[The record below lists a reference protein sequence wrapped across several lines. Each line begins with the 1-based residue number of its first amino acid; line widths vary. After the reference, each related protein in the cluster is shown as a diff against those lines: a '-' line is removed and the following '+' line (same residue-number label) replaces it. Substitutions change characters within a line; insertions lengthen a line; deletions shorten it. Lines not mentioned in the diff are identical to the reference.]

1 MNTEIRKIIEKIESD
16 QQELERLVQERTVIM
31 KNERHLSTG
40 NFRRELAII
49 ENFIRRKSE
58 EIMNERKTVE
68 DYTKASDL
76 MRELAI
82 APGSEEERAE
92 KEEEL
97 SSVMESLPAEL
108 QQELIDRANNRPVEE
123 NNFSN
128 NEPVE
133 ENTSQN
139 VTSNEER
146 LRTLQDALEVA
157 RNAYQASIDNFQTIF
172 ANERN
177 EIAERGPIT
186 NEELDELNSR
196 YLSAKE
202 EENERLQRNRDL
214 IAEIES
220 RINDLNA
227 TIEQERREQE
237 ITPAVETQQD
247 SSAPENT
254 PENNNS
260 EAGQTSSEENNQV
273 SNPDDLSKLKNELLN
288 KVRAGE
294 MSPNEMIRRVQ
305 EAAGNSRKQEENK
318 ESKENEGNN
327 ENKEYSP
334 IPKDKALVPSFGKLK
349 PVVPIDS
356 SKIKEKDNNKNKES
370 SDNKEEEYKPIPKD
384 KALVPVSEPDNE
396 YKPIPKDKAL
406 VPVPEPDNEYKP
418 ISEPV
423 PVPEPDNEYKP
434 IPEPNKEAEEKS
446 PRGFYTIINELTEGL
461 NVQAKTGKRYKV
473 SNIKVSK
480 EFKEELKSGN
490 YLYNIVH
497 LVPAIIK
504 VPIKLIRKAFN
515 RFRYSYAE
523 HKTVATLKE
532 RISNLNEDDLKII
545 WDEYRGTKVI
555 GERYPDIL
563 NILLNER
570 MQRYAIEKVTSL
582 NSAMEAKY
590 KELFDAKQTVD
601 KCNEILSKANTE
613 GNKELVQQVI
623 ETRENAL
630 NGKAE
635 MIKKLREEYKEANQ
649 WLSGGAHGFEEDI
662 KAATTRLSIVG
673 KRFAKERNLD
683 PEITKR
689 QAEIEQKEMNAIR
702 NNDDESALNAFIENE
717 VLLSSNTEFERSIF
731 GNRSSGAK
739 YYEPIIVKSDYRD
752 DPFIRD
758 LFTTVATTGAVIST
772 ISAINVHGSQ
782 ADEMLKAHQ
791 NEVSQANANNDAI
804 IDNVNE
810 QGAKLVDNSND
821 FAEGMQAQAEAN
833 VVNYTNTM
841 ERQTLD
847 QTSWQV
853 GSSSYRAADDAAH
866 EAYNSMA
873 DSVQSRISD
882 VASQYSSGII
892 SKEATLD
899 MLKDISN
906 ETQQNLADLY
916 ASYLPTLK
924 EYAASHPQ
932 FDLHGVEEAM
942 GFVTSHPGAIA
953 KMNEGMVE
961 SVQIGENLQALSAEH
976 IQAINSLPSDLRTT
990 LFADGA
996 AAVALAYTVARDMDK
1011 NVASGKYG
1019 NEVTNMVSEYIAN
1032 KESANTETN
1041 TSSKNK

>member
-68 DYTKASDL
+68 DYTQASDL

-97 SSVMESLPAEL
+97 SSVMETLPAEL
-108 QQELIDRANNRPVEE
+108 QQELIDRANNRSVEE
-123 NNFSN
+123 NNVSN

-202 EENERLQRNRDL
+202 EENERLQRSREL
-214 IAEIES
+214 ITEIES

-247 SSAPENT
+247 SSVPENT

-273 SNPDDLSKLKNELLN
+273 SNSDDLSKLKNELLD

-294 MSPNEMIRRVQ
+294 MSPNEMIRIVQ

-334 IPKDKALVPSFGKLK
+334 IPKDKALVP
-349 PVVPIDS
+349 VP
-356 SKIKEKDNNKNKES
+356 
-370 SDNKEEEYKPIPKD
+370 
-384 KALVPVSEPDNE
+384 EPDNE

-406 VPVPEPDNEYKP
+406 VPVPAPDNEYKPIPEPVPVPAPDNEYKP

-570 MQRYAIEKVTSL
+570 MQRYAMEKVTSL
-582 NSAMEAKY
+582 NSSMEAKY

-601 KCNEILSKANTE
+601 KCNEILSKANAE
-613 GNKELVQQVI
+613 GNKELVKQVI
-623 ETRENAL
+623 ETREKAL

-689 QAEIEQKEMNAIR
+689 QAEIEQQEMNAIR

-821 FAEGMQAQAEAN
+821 FAEGMQAQAEDN

-1041 TSSKNK
+1041 TSSKSK

>member
-68 DYTKASDL
+68 DYTQASDL

-123 NNFSN
+123 NNVSN
-128 NEPVE
+128 NESVE

-202 EENERLQRNRDL
+202 EENERLQRSREL

-254 PENNNS
+254 TENNNS

-273 SNPDDLSKLKNELLN
+273 SNSDDLSKLKNELLD

-294 MSPNEMIRRVQ
+294 MSPNEMIRIVQ

-349 PVVPIDS
+349 PVVPIDP
-356 SKIKEKDNNKNKES
+356 SKIKEKDNNKNKEN
-370 SDNKEEEYKPIPKD
+370 SDNKED
-384 KALVPVSEPDNE
+384 G

-570 MQRYAIEKVTSL
+570 MQRYAMEKVTSL
-582 NSAMEAKY
+582 NSSMEAKY

-601 KCNEILSKANTE
+601 ECNEILSKANAE
-613 GNKELVQQVI
+613 GNKELVKQVI
-623 ETRENAL
+623 ETREKAL

-689 QAEIEQKEMNAIR
+689 QAEIEQQEMNAIR

-1041 TSSKNK
+1041 TSSKSK

>member
-68 DYTKASDL
+68 DYTQASDL

-108 QQELIDRANNRPVEE
+108 QQELIDRANNRSVEE
-123 NNFSN
+123 NNVSN

-139 VTSNEER
+139 VTNNEER

-202 EENERLQRNRDL
+202 EENERLQRSREL

-260 EAGQTSSEENNQV
+260 KAGQTSSEENNQV
-273 SNPDDLSKLKNELLN
+273 SNSDDLSKLKNELLD

-334 IPKDKALVPSFGKLK
+334 IPKDKALVP
-349 PVVPIDS
+349 VP
-356 SKIKEKDNNKNKES
+356 
-370 SDNKEEEYKPIPKD
+370 
-384 KALVPVSEPDNE
+384 EPDNE

-406 VPVPEPDNEYKP
+406 VPVPDNEYKP
-418 ISEPV
+418 IPKDKELVPV
-423 PVPEPDNEYKP
+423 PVPEPDNEHKP

-570 MQRYAIEKVTSL
+570 MQRYAMEKVTSL
-582 NSAMEAKY
+582 NSSMEAKY

-601 KCNEILSKANTE
+601 ECNEILSKANAE

-739 YYEPIIVKSDYRD
+739 YYEPTIVKSDYRD

-866 EAYNSMA
+866 EVYNSMA

-924 EYAASHPQ
+924 EYAASHSQ

>member
-68 DYTKASDL
+68 DYTQASDL

-123 NNFSN
+123 NNVSN

-202 EENERLQRNRDL
+202 EENERLQRSREL

-237 ITPAVETQQD
+237 ITPDVETQQD
-247 SSAPENT
+247 SSVPENT

-273 SNPDDLSKLKNELLN
+273 SNSDDLSKLKNELLD

-294 MSPNEMIRRVQ
+294 MSPNEMIRIVQ
-305 EAAGNSRKQEENK
+305 EAAGNLRKQEENK

-349 PVVPIDS
+349 PVVPIDP
-356 SKIKEKDNNKNKES
+356 SKIKEKDNNKNKEN
-370 SDNKEEEYKPIPKD
+370 SDNKED
-384 KALVPVSEPDNE
+384 G

-406 VPVPEPDNEYKP
+406 VPVPEPDNE
-418 ISEPV
+418 S
-423 PVPEPDNEYKP
+423 KP
-434 IPEPNKEAEEKS
+434 IPEPNKEAEEKI

-570 MQRYAIEKVTSL
+570 MQRYAMEKVTSL
-582 NSAMEAKY
+582 NSSMEAKY

-601 KCNEILSKANTE
+601 KCNEILSKANAE

-821 FAEGMQAQAEAN
+821 FAEGMQAQAEDN

>member
-40 NFRRELAII
+40 NFRREVAII

-123 NNFSN
+123 NNVSN

-214 IAEIES
+214 ITEIES

-406 VPVPEPDNEYKP
+406 
-418 ISEPV
+418 V

-821 FAEGMQAQAEAN
+821 FAEGMQAQAEDN

-1019 NEVTNMVSEYIAN
+1019 NEVTNIVSEYIAN

>member
-40 NFRRELAII
+40 NFRREVAII

-384 KALVPVSEPDNE
+384 KALVPV
-396 YKPIPKDKAL
+396 
-406 VPVPEPDNEYKP
+406 PEPDNEYKP

-570 MQRYAIEKVTSL
+570 MQRYAMEKVTSL
-582 NSAMEAKY
+582 NSSMEAKY

-601 KCNEILSKANTE
+601 KCNEILSKANAE

-739 YYEPIIVKSDYRD
+739 YYEPTIVKSDYRD

-782 ADEMLKAHQ
+782 ADEMLKTHQ

-866 EAYNSMA
+866 EVYNSMA

-906 ETQQNLADLY
+906 ETQQNLAELY

>member
-40 NFRRELAII
+40 NFRREVAII

-123 NNFSN
+123 NNVSN

-214 IAEIES
+214 ITEIES

-273 SNPDDLSKLKNELLN
+273 SNPDDLSKLKNELLD

-384 KALVPVSEPDNE
+384 KALVPVPEPDNE

-406 VPVPEPDNEYKP
+406 V
-418 ISEPV
+418 S
-423 PVPEPDNEYKP
+423 VPEPDNEYKP

-689 QAEIEQKEMNAIR
+689 QAEIEQQEMNAIR

-782 ADEMLKAHQ
+782 ADEMLKEHQ

-853 GSSSYRAADDAAH
+853 GSSSYRAADAAAH

-906 ETQQNLADLY
+906 ETQQNLAELY

>member
-68 DYTKASDL
+68 DYTQASDL

-108 QQELIDRANNRPVEE
+108 QQELINRANNRPVEE
-123 NNFSN
+123 NNVSN

-133 ENTSQN
+133 ENTSLN

-202 EENERLQRNRDL
+202 EENERLQRSREL
-214 IAEIES
+214 ITEIES

-273 SNPDDLSKLKNELLN
+273 SNSDDLSKLKNELLD

-294 MSPNEMIRRVQ
+294 MSPNEMIRIVQ

-334 IPKDKALVPSFGKLK
+334 IPKDKALVP
-349 PVVPIDS
+349 VP
-356 SKIKEKDNNKNKES
+356 E
-370 SDNKEEEYKPIPKD
+370 
-384 KALVPVSEPDNE
+384 LDNE

-418 ISEPV
+418 IPEPVPV
-423 PVPEPDNEYKP
+423 PVPEPDNEYKPIPEPVPAPVPEPDNESKP

-555 GERYPDIL
+555 AERYPDIL

-570 MQRYAIEKVTSL
+570 MQRYAMEKVTSL
-582 NSAMEAKY
+582 NSSMEAKY

-601 KCNEILSKANTE
+601 KCNEILSKANAE

-689 QAEIEQKEMNAIR
+689 QAEIEQQEMNAIR

-821 FAEGMQAQAEAN
+821 FAEGMQAQAEGN

-1041 TSSKNK
+1041 TSSKSK

>member
-40 NFRRELAII
+40 NFRREVAII

-123 NNFSN
+123 NNVSN

-214 IAEIES
+214 ITEIES

-406 VPVPEPDNEYKP
+406 
-418 ISEPV
+418 V

-782 ADEMLKAHQ
+782 ADEMLKEHQ

-906 ETQQNLADLY
+906 ETQQNLAELY

-1019 NEVTNMVSEYIAN
+1019 NEVTNIVSEYIAN

>member
-68 DYTKASDL
+68 DYTQASDL

-418 ISEPV
+418 I
-423 PVPEPDNEYKP
+423 
-434 IPEPNKEAEEKS
+434 PEPNKEAEEKS

-570 MQRYAIEKVTSL
+570 MQRYAMEKVTSL
-582 NSAMEAKY
+582 NSSMEAKY

-601 KCNEILSKANTE
+601 ECNEILSKANAE
-613 GNKELVQQVI
+613 GNKELVKQVI

-673 KRFAKERNLD
+673 KRFAKEHNLD

-689 QAEIEQKEMNAIR
+689 QAEIEQQEMNAIR

-821 FAEGMQAQAEAN
+821 FAEGMQAQAEDN

>member
-40 NFRRELAII
+40 NFRREVAII

-123 NNFSN
+123 NNVSN

-214 IAEIES
+214 ITEIES

-384 KALVPVSEPDNE
+384 KALVPVPEPDNE

-406 VPVPEPDNEYKP
+406 
-418 ISEPV
+418 V

-570 MQRYAIEKVTSL
+570 MQRYAMEKVTSL
-582 NSAMEAKY
+582 NSSMEAKY

-739 YYEPIIVKSDYRD
+739 YYEPTIVKSDYRD

-782 ADEMLKAHQ
+782 ADEMLKEHQ

-853 GSSSYRAADDAAH
+853 GSSSYRAADAAAH

-906 ETQQNLADLY
+906 ETQQNLAELY

>member
-40 NFRRELAII
+40 NFRREVAII

-123 NNFSN
+123 NNVSN

-214 IAEIES
+214 ITEIES

-384 KALVPVSEPDNE
+384 KALVPV
-396 YKPIPKDKAL
+396 
-406 VPVPEPDNEYKP
+406 PEPDNKYKP

>member
-40 NFRRELAII
+40 NFRREVAII

-123 NNFSN
+123 NNVSN

-214 IAEIES
+214 ITEIES

-418 ISEPV
+418 I
-423 PVPEPDNEYKP
+423 
-434 IPEPNKEAEEKS
+434 PEPNKEAEEKS

-601 KCNEILSKANTE
+601 KCNEILSKAKTE

-782 ADEMLKAHQ
+782 ADEMLKEHQ

-853 GSSSYRAADDAAH
+853 GSSSYRAADAAAH

-906 ETQQNLADLY
+906 ETQQNLAELY

-1019 NEVTNMVSEYIAN
+1019 NEVTNIVSEYIAN

>member
-68 DYTKASDL
+68 DYTQASDL

-123 NNFSN
+123 NNVSN

-202 EENERLQRNRDL
+202 EENERLQRSREL

-237 ITPAVETQQD
+237 ITPDVETQQD
-247 SSAPENT
+247 SSVPENT

-273 SNPDDLSKLKNELLN
+273 SNSDDLSKLKNELLD

-294 MSPNEMIRRVQ
+294 MSPNEMIRIVQ
-305 EAAGNSRKQEENK
+305 EAAGNLRKQEENK

-334 IPKDKALVPSFGKLK
+334 IPKDKALVP
-349 PVVPIDS
+349 
-356 SKIKEKDNNKNKES
+356 
-370 SDNKEEEYKPIPKD
+370 IP
-384 KALVPVSEPDNE
+384 EPDNE

-570 MQRYAIEKVTSL
+570 MQRYAMEKVTSL
-582 NSAMEAKY
+582 NSSMEAKY

-601 KCNEILSKANTE
+601 ECNEILSKANAE
-613 GNKELVQQVI
+613 GNKELVKQVI
-623 ETRENAL
+623 ETREKAL

-689 QAEIEQKEMNAIR
+689 QAEIEQQEMNAIR

-821 FAEGMQAQAEAN
+821 FAEGMQAQAEGN

-1041 TSSKNK
+1041 TSSKSK

>member
-40 NFRRELAII
+40 NFRREVAII

-123 NNFSN
+123 NNVSN

-202 EENERLQRNRDL
+202 EENERLQRSREL

-237 ITPAVETQQD
+237 ITPDVETQQD
-247 SSAPENT
+247 SSVPENT

-273 SNPDDLSKLKNELLN
+273 SNSDDLSKLKNELLD

-294 MSPNEMIRRVQ
+294 MSPNEMIRIVQ
-305 EAAGNSRKQEENK
+305 EAAGNLRKQEENK

-334 IPKDKALVPSFGKLK
+334 IPKDKALVP
-349 PVVPIDS
+349 VP
-356 SKIKEKDNNKNKES
+356 
-370 SDNKEEEYKPIPKD
+370 
-384 KALVPVSEPDNE
+384 EPDNE

-406 VPVPEPDNEYKP
+406 VPVPAPDNEYKP
-418 ISEPV
+418 IPEPV

-434 IPEPNKEAEEKS
+434 ISEPVPEPDNEYKPIPELNKEAEEKI

-570 MQRYAIEKVTSL
+570 MQRYAMEKVTSL
-582 NSAMEAKY
+582 NSSMEAKY

-601 KCNEILSKANTE
+601 ECNEILSKANAE
-613 GNKELVQQVI
+613 GNKELVKQVI
-623 ETRENAL
+623 ETREKAL

-689 QAEIEQKEMNAIR
+689 QAEIEQQEMNAIR

-821 FAEGMQAQAEAN
+821 FAEGMQAQAEDN

>member
-68 DYTKASDL
+68 DYTQASDL

-254 PENNNS
+254 PENSNS

-273 SNPDDLSKLKNELLN
+273 SNSDDLSKLKNELLD

-294 MSPNEMIRRVQ
+294 MSPNEMIRIVQ

-370 SDNKEEEYKPIPKD
+370 SDNKEE
-384 KALVPVSEPDNE
+384 E

-570 MQRYAIEKVTSL
+570 MQRYAMEKVTSL
-582 NSAMEAKY
+582 NSSMEAKY

-601 KCNEILSKANTE
+601 ECNEILSKANAE
-613 GNKELVQQVI
+613 GNKELVKQVI

-689 QAEIEQKEMNAIR
+689 QAEIEQQEMNAIR

-821 FAEGMQAQAEAN
+821 FAEGMQAQAEDN

>member
-68 DYTKASDL
+68 DYTQASDL

-123 NNFSN
+123 NNVSN

-202 EENERLQRNRDL
+202 EENERLQRSREL

-254 PENNNS
+254 TENNNS

-273 SNPDDLSKLKNELLN
+273 SNSDDLSKLKNELLD

-294 MSPNEMIRRVQ
+294 MSPNEMIRIVQ
-305 EAAGNSRKQEENK
+305 EAAGNLRKQEENK

-334 IPKDKALVPSFGKLK
+334 IPKDKALVP
-349 PVVPIDS
+349 
-356 SKIKEKDNNKNKES
+356 
-370 SDNKEEEYKPIPKD
+370 IP
-384 KALVPVSEPDNE
+384 EPDNE

-418 ISEPV
+418 IPEPV
-423 PVPEPDNEYKP
+423 PVPEPDNESKP

-570 MQRYAIEKVTSL
+570 MQRYAMEKVTSL
-582 NSAMEAKY
+582 NSSMEAKY

-601 KCNEILSKANTE
+601 KCNEILSKANAE

-689 QAEIEQKEMNAIR
+689 QAEIEQQEMNAIR

-821 FAEGMQAQAEAN
+821 FAEGMQAQAEDN

>member
-40 NFRRELAII
+40 NFRREVAII

-123 NNFSN
+123 NNVSN

-214 IAEIES
+214 ITEIES

-406 VPVPEPDNEYKP
+406 
-418 ISEPV
+418 V

-821 FAEGMQAQAEAN
+821 FAEGMQAQAEDN

-853 GSSSYRAADDAAH
+853 GSSSYRAADAAAH

-906 ETQQNLADLY
+906 ETQQNLAELY

-1019 NEVTNMVSEYIAN
+1019 NEVTNIVSEYIAN

>member
-68 DYTKASDL
+68 DYTQASDL

-123 NNFSN
+123 NNVSN

-202 EENERLQRNRDL
+202 EENERLQRSREL

-273 SNPDDLSKLKNELLN
+273 SNSDDLSKLKNELLD

-334 IPKDKALVPSFGKLK
+334 IPKDKALVP
-349 PVVPIDS
+349 
-356 SKIKEKDNNKNKES
+356 
-370 SDNKEEEYKPIPKD
+370 IP
-384 KALVPVSEPDNE
+384 EPDNE

-418 ISEPV
+418 IPEPVPV
-423 PVPEPDNEYKP
+423 PVPEPDNESKP

-555 GERYPDIL
+555 AERYPDIL

-570 MQRYAIEKVTSL
+570 MQRYAMEKVTSL
-582 NSAMEAKY
+582 NSSMEAKY

-601 KCNEILSKANTE
+601 KCNEILSKANAE

-821 FAEGMQAQAEAN
+821 FAEGMQAQAEGN

-1041 TSSKNK
+1041 TSSKSK

>member
-68 DYTKASDL
+68 DYTQASDL

-123 NNFSN
+123 NNVSN

-202 EENERLQRNRDL
+202 EENERLQRSREL
-214 IAEIES
+214 ITEIES

-237 ITPAVETQQD
+237 ITPDVETQQD
-247 SSAPENT
+247 SSVPENT

-273 SNPDDLSKLKNELLN
+273 SNSDDLSKLKNELLD

-305 EAAGNSRKQEENK
+305 EAAGNLRKQEENK

-349 PVVPIDS
+349 PVVPIDP
-356 SKIKEKDNNKNKES
+356 SKIKEKDNNKNKEN
-370 SDNKEEEYKPIPKD
+370 SDNKEDGYKPIPKD
-384 KALVPVSEPDNE
+384 KAL
-396 YKPIPKDKAL
+396 
-406 VPVPEPDNEYKP
+406 
-418 ISEPV
+418 V

-570 MQRYAIEKVTSL
+570 MQRYAMEKVTSL
-582 NSAMEAKY
+582 NSSMEAKY

-601 KCNEILSKANTE
+601 KCNEILSKANAE

-689 QAEIEQKEMNAIR
+689 QAEIEQQEMNAIR

-821 FAEGMQAQAEAN
+821 FAEGMQAQAEDN

-996 AAVALAYTVARDMDK
+996 AAVALAYTGYDVL
-1011 NVASGKYG
+1011 SGAIKL
-1019 NEVTNMVSEYIAN
+1019 
-1032 KESANTETN
+1032 K
-1041 TSSKNK
+1041 

>member
-40 NFRRELAII
+40 NFRREVAII

-123 NNFSN
+123 NNVSN

-214 IAEIES
+214 ITEIES

-384 KALVPVSEPDNE
+384 KALVPVPEPDNE

-406 VPVPEPDNEYKP
+406 V
-418 ISEPV
+418 S
-423 PVPEPDNEYKP
+423 VPEPDNEYKP

-570 MQRYAIEKVTSL
+570 MQRYAMEKVTSL
-582 NSAMEAKY
+582 NSSMEAKY

-601 KCNEILSKANTE
+601 KCNEILSKANAE

-739 YYEPIIVKSDYRD
+739 YYEPTIVKSDYRD

-782 ADEMLKAHQ
+782 ADEMLKTHQ

-866 EAYNSMA
+866 EVYNSMA

-906 ETQQNLADLY
+906 ETQQNLAELY

>member
-68 DYTKASDL
+68 DYTQASDL

-123 NNFSN
+123 NNVSN

-202 EENERLQRNRDL
+202 EENERLQRSREL

-237 ITPAVETQQD
+237 ITPDVETQQD
-247 SSAPENT
+247 SSVPENT

-273 SNPDDLSKLKNELLN
+273 SNSDDLSKLKNELLD

-294 MSPNEMIRRVQ
+294 MSPNEMIRIVQ
-305 EAAGNSRKQEENK
+305 EAAGNLRKQEENK

-349 PVVPIDS
+349 PVVPIDP
-356 SKIKEKDNNKNKES
+356 SKIKEKDNNKNKEN
-370 SDNKEEEYKPIPKD
+370 SDNKED
-384 KALVPVSEPDNE
+384 G

-570 MQRYAIEKVTSL
+570 MQRYAMEKVTSL
-582 NSAMEAKY
+582 NSSMEAKY

-601 KCNEILSKANTE
+601 ECNEILSKANAE

-689 QAEIEQKEMNAIR
+689 QAEIEQQEMNAIR

-821 FAEGMQAQAEAN
+821 FAEGMQAQAEGN

-1041 TSSKNK
+1041 TSSKSK

>member
-40 NFRRELAII
+40 NFRREVAII

-68 DYTKASDL
+68 DYTQASDL

-123 NNFSN
+123 NNVSN

-133 ENTSQN
+133 ENASQN
-139 VTSNEER
+139 VISNEER
-146 LRTLQDALEVA
+146 LRILQEELEVA
-157 RNAYQASIDNFQTIF
+157 RNAYQASIDNFQAIF

-202 EENERLQRNRDL
+202 DENERLQRSRGL
-214 IAEIES
+214 ITEIES

-247 SSAPENT
+247 SATPENT

-260 EAGQTSSEENNQV
+260 EAGQTSSEENNQA
-273 SNPDDLSKLKNELLN
+273 SDSDDLSKLKNELLN

-294 MSPNEMIRRVQ
+294 MSPNKMIRRVQ
-305 EAAGNSRKQEENK
+305 GAAGNSRKQEEN
-318 ESKENEGNN
+318 KENEGNN

-349 PVVPIDS
+349 PIVPIDS
-356 SKIKEKDNNKNKES
+356 SKIKEKDNNQNKDNDNNKNKES
-370 SDNKEEEYKPIPKD
+370 SDNKED
-384 KALVPVSEPDNE
+384 G

-418 ISEPV
+418 I
-423 PVPEPDNEYKP
+423 PDNKSLVP
-434 IPEPNKEAEEKS
+434 IPEPNKDEEKS
-446 PRGFYTIINELTEGL
+446 PRGFYTILNELTEGL

-532 RISNLNEDDLKII
+532 RISNLSEDDLKII

-570 MQRYAIEKVTSL
+570 MQRYAMEKVTSL
-582 NSAMEAKY
+582 NSSMEAKY

-601 KCNEILSKANTE
+601 KCDEILSEVNAE
-613 GNKELVQQVI
+613 GNKELVKEVI

-683 PEITKR
+683 PEITKK
-689 QAEIEQKEMNAIR
+689 QAEIEQKEMSAIK

-782 ADEMLKAHQ
+782 ADGMLKDYQ

-804 IDNVNE
+804 INNVNE
-810 QGAKLVDNSND
+810 QGAKLADNSND

-833 VVNYTNTM
+833 IVNHTNTM

-882 VASQYSSGII
+882 VASQYSSGTI

-916 ASYLPTLK
+916 ASYLPTIK

-932 FDLHGVEEAM
+932 FDLHGIEEAM

-976 IQAINSLPSDLRTT
+976 IEAINSLPSDLRTT

-1011 NVASGKYG
+1011 NAASGKYG

-1041 TSSKNK
+1041 TSSKSK

>member
-68 DYTKASDL
+68 DYTQASDL

-123 NNFSN
+123 NNVSN

-202 EENERLQRNRDL
+202 EENERLQRSREL

-237 ITPAVETQQD
+237 ITPDVETQQD
-247 SSAPENT
+247 SSVPENT

-273 SNPDDLSKLKNELLN
+273 SNSDDLSKLKNELLD

-294 MSPNEMIRRVQ
+294 MSPNEMIRIVQ
-305 EAAGNSRKQEENK
+305 EAAGNLRKQEENK

-334 IPKDKALVPSFGKLK
+334 IPKDKALVP
-349 PVVPIDS
+349 
-356 SKIKEKDNNKNKES
+356 
-370 SDNKEEEYKPIPKD
+370 IP
-384 KALVPVSEPDNE
+384 EPDNE

-423 PVPEPDNEYKP
+423 PVPEPDNESKP

-570 MQRYAIEKVTSL
+570 MQRYAMEKVTSL
-582 NSAMEAKY
+582 NSSMEAKY

-601 KCNEILSKANTE
+601 ECNEILSKANAE
-613 GNKELVQQVI
+613 GNKELVKQVI
-623 ETRENAL
+623 ETREKAL

-689 QAEIEQKEMNAIR
+689 QAEIEQQEMNAIR

-821 FAEGMQAQAEAN
+821 FAEGMQAQAEGN

-1041 TSSKNK
+1041 TSSKSK

>member
-123 NNFSN
+123 NNVSN

-214 IAEIES
+214 ITEIES

-370 SDNKEEEYKPIPKD
+370 SDNKEE
-384 KALVPVSEPDNE
+384 E

-570 MQRYAIEKVTSL
+570 MQRYAMEKVTSL

-689 QAEIEQKEMNAIR
+689 QAEIEQQEMNAIR

>member
-40 NFRRELAII
+40 NFRREVAII

-123 NNFSN
+123 NNVSN

-214 IAEIES
+214 ITEIES

-384 KALVPVSEPDNE
+384 KALVPVPEPDNE

-418 ISEPV
+418 I
-423 PVPEPDNEYKP
+423 
-434 IPEPNKEAEEKS
+434 PEPNKETEEKS
-446 PRGFYTIINELTEGL
+446 PRGFYAIINELTEGL

-570 MQRYAIEKVTSL
+570 MQRYAMEKVTSL

-782 ADEMLKAHQ
+782 ADEMLKEHQ

-853 GSSSYRAADDAAH
+853 GSSSYRAADAAAH

-932 FDLHGVEEAM
+932 SDLHGVEEAM

>member
-1 MNTEIRKIIEKIESD
+1 MNTEIKKIIEKIESD

-40 NFRRELAII
+40 NFRREVAII

-68 DYTKASDL
+68 DYTQASDL

-123 NNFSN
+123 NNVSN

-133 ENTSQN
+133 ENASQN

-146 LRTLQDALEVA
+146 LRTLQEALEVA

-202 EENERLQRNRDL
+202 DENERLQRSRGL
-214 IAEIES
+214 ITEIES

-247 SSAPENT
+247 SATPENT

-260 EAGQTSSEENNQV
+260 EAGQTSSEENNQA
-273 SNPDDLSKLKNELLN
+273 SDSDDLSKLK
-288 KVRAGE
+288 
-294 MSPNEMIRRVQ
+294 
-305 EAAGNSRKQEENK
+305 
-318 ESKENEGNN
+318 NEGNN

-356 SKIKEKDNNKNKES
+356 SKIKEKDNNQNKDNDNNKNKES
-370 SDNKEEEYKPIPKD
+370 SDNKED
-384 KALVPVSEPDNE
+384 G

-418 ISEPV
+418 I
-423 PVPEPDNEYKP
+423 PDNKSLVP
-434 IPEPNKEAEEKS
+434 IPEPNKDEEKS
-446 PRGFYTIINELTEGL
+446 PRGFYTILNELTEGL

-532 RISNLNEDDLKII
+532 RISNLSEDDLKII

-570 MQRYAIEKVTSL
+570 MQRYAMEKVTSL
-582 NSAMEAKY
+582 NSSMEAKY

-601 KCNEILSKANTE
+601 KCNEILSEVNAE
-613 GNKELVQQVI
+613 GNKELVKEVI

-683 PEITKR
+683 PEITKK
-689 QAEIEQKEMNAIR
+689 QAEIEQKEMSAIK

-782 ADEMLKAHQ
+782 ADGMLKDHQ

-804 IDNVNE
+804 INNVNE
-810 QGAKLVDNSND
+810 QGAKLADNSND

-833 VVNYTNTM
+833 IVNHTNTM

-882 VASQYSSGII
+882 VASQYSSGTI

-906 ETQQNLADLY
+906 ETQQNLADVY
-916 ASYLPTLK
+916 ASYLPTIK

-976 IQAINSLPSDLRTT
+976 IEAINSLPSDLRTT

-1011 NVASGKYG
+1011 NAASGKYG
-1019 NEVTNMVSEYIAN
+1019 NEVTNRVSEYIAN

-1041 TSSKNK
+1041 TSSKSK

>member
-40 NFRRELAII
+40 NFRREVAII

-123 NNFSN
+123 NNVSN

-214 IAEIES
+214 ITEIES

-384 KALVPVSEPDNE
+384 KAL
-396 YKPIPKDKAL
+396 
-406 VPVPEPDNEYKP
+406 
-418 ISEPV
+418 V

-782 ADEMLKAHQ
+782 ADEMLKEHQ

-906 ETQQNLADLY
+906 ETQQNLAELY

-1019 NEVTNMVSEYIAN
+1019 NEVTNIVSEYIAN

>member
-68 DYTKASDL
+68 DYTQASDL

-123 NNFSN
+123 NNVSN

-202 EENERLQRNRDL
+202 EENERLQRSREL

-237 ITPAVETQQD
+237 ITPDVETQQD
-247 SSAPENT
+247 SSVPENT

-273 SNPDDLSKLKNELLN
+273 SNSDDLSKLKNELLD

-294 MSPNEMIRRVQ
+294 MSPNEMIRIVQ
-305 EAAGNSRKQEENK
+305 EAAGNLRKQEENK

-349 PVVPIDS
+349 PVVPIDP
-356 SKIKEKDNNKNKES
+356 SKIKEKDNNKNKEN
-370 SDNKEEEYKPIPKD
+370 SDNKED
-384 KALVPVSEPDNE
+384 G

-418 ISEPV
+418 IPEDKALV
-423 PVPEPDNEYKP
+423 PVPEPDNESKP

-570 MQRYAIEKVTSL
+570 MQRYAMEKVTSL
-582 NSAMEAKY
+582 NSSMEAKY

-601 KCNEILSKANTE
+601 KCNEILSKANAE

-821 FAEGMQAQAEAN
+821 FAEGMQAQAEDN

-1041 TSSKNK
+1041 TSSKSK

>member
-40 NFRRELAII
+40 NFRREVAII

-123 NNFSN
+123 NNVSN

-214 IAEIES
+214 ITEIES

-384 KALVPVSEPDNE
+384 KALVPV
-396 YKPIPKDKAL
+396 
-406 VPVPEPDNEYKP
+406 
-418 ISEPV
+418 
-423 PVPEPDNEYKP
+423 PEPDNEYKP

-570 MQRYAIEKVTSL
+570 MQRYAMEKVTSL

-601 KCNEILSKANTE
+601 KCNEILSKANAE

-739 YYEPIIVKSDYRD
+739 YYEPTIVKSDYRD

-782 ADEMLKAHQ
+782 ADEMLKTHQ

-866 EAYNSMA
+866 EVYNSMA

-906 ETQQNLADLY
+906 ETQQNLAELY

>member
-40 NFRRELAII
+40 NFRREVAII

-214 IAEIES
+214 ITEIES

-406 VPVPEPDNEYKP
+406 
-418 ISEPV
+418 V

-821 FAEGMQAQAEAN
+821 FAEGMQAQAEDN

-906 ETQQNLADLY
+906 ETQQNLAELY

-1019 NEVTNMVSEYIAN
+1019 NEVTNIVSEYIAN